1 MSPSTPSRSHGL
13 FVVFM
18 FLLGMATVYFAMR
31 GEHLA
36 VQEAMESTVSA
47 QFERHG
53 NAYQAQGHLA
63 DSSQIAAQVK
73 ATLGPELLR
82 EIKRQGGV
90 IVSTVTASGTVPASA
105 SPRQIVPMEPT
116 FAGWNGT
123 VKQDRGGLPP
133 LTKANIA
140 VSPTF
145 ETSVYWTNFEEKFN
159 ASVGEWRTG
168 AGGLRAALRV
178 SRTVAGV
185 VEEIPL
191 MGADATFPS
200 SEVARLAP
208 IPKVTFHLGSGV
220 AHDRIYPVFLVSKHL
235 TRNFQI
241 TTGYGNGGAM
251 LLGSY
256 SWGTQ

>member
-1 MSPSTPSRSHGL
+1 MSEKHSSGL
-13 FVVFM
+13 FTVFIAV
-18 FLLGMATVYFAMR
+18 LAAASVYFVMR
-31 GEHLA
+31 SQQQA
-36 VQEAMESTVSA
+36 TQDAFESTLTA
-47 QFERHG
+47 KFEKFG
-53 NAYQAQGHLA
+53 PAYQAQGHVVT
-63 DSSQIAAQVK
+63 DSQLGDIVK
-73 ATLGPELLR
+73 KALGPEILR

-105 SPRQIVPMEPT
+105 SPLQVVPMEPS
-116 FAGWNGT
+116 FEGWTGT

-145 ETSVYWTNFEEKFN
+145 ETSVYWNNYEEKFN
-159 ASVGEWRTG
+159 AAFGEWRTG
-168 AGGLRAALRV
+168 ADGLRAAVRV
-178 SRTVAGV
+178 SRNVNGV
-185 VEEIPL
+185 TEEIPL
-191 MGADATFPS
+191 SGADAYFPA

-208 IPKVTFHLGSGV
+208 VPKYTFHLGSGL
-220 AHDRIYPVFLVSKHL
+220 ARDRIYPVFLVSKHL

-256 SWGTQ
+256 SWGTK